1 MSFSILFHNTD
12 KTFERLKPEAVSIES
27 LDPSNF
33 IWFDFDLEGPY
44 DAASFMCALGFP
56 EEVVRNAL
64 YPEEPF
70 YYRHHQKFLLDLLQV
85 CQKAGDTIGCTPL
98 VIAMNDR
105 AIVTAHRGPSI
116 YVERVL
122 YTFEE
127 SFRVVGRSPGFI
139 YFLFWDAM
147 VDGFLPHV
155 FSIDERLEQLEVA
168 YLTGDKSKR
177 ILDEILGTKQMVRSL
192 KHSLS
197 PMQRS
202 MRHLVAAKLE
212 LIHDEAHKY
221 LRGIFDHMDS
231 LGSSIDSLQERVHAT
246 LAGYNS
252 VLSQQIN
259 DSMKVLTIIAT
270 IMMPLSL
277 VAGIYGTNFEYIP
290 ELKLRYGY
298 FLFLGILF
306 ALGLAMLLAFKKKKW
321 L

>member
-1 MSFSILFHNTD
+1 MSFGILFHNED
-12 KTFERLKPEAVSIES
+12 KTFERLKPEAVSMDT

-33 IWFDFDLEGPY
+33 VWLDFDLDDPY
-44 DAASFMCALGFP
+44 DVTSFMCALGIP
-56 EEVVRNAL
+56 QEIVGKAIH
-64 YPEEPF
+64 PEEPF
-70 YYRHHQKFLLDLLQV
+70 YYRHHQKYLIDLLQV
-85 CQKAGDTIGCTPL
+85 CQKEGETIGCTPL
-98 VIAMNDR
+98 VVAMNDR
-105 AIVTAHRGPSI
+105 AIVTAHRGPSV
-116 YVERVL
+116 YVEKVL
-122 YTFEE
+122 YTYEE
-127 SFRVVGRSPGFI
+127 SFRSVGKSPGFV

-155 FSIDERLEQLEVA
+155 FSIDDRLEQLEVA
-168 YLTGDKSKR
+168 YLKGDNSKK

-212 LIHDEAHKY
+212 LIHEEAHKY
-221 LRGIFDHMDS
+221 LQGIFDHMDR
-231 LGSSIDSLQERVHAT
+231 LATAIDSLQERVHAT

-252 VLSQQIN
+252 LLSQQIN
-259 DSMKVLTIIAT
+259 NSMKVLTIIAT

-290 ELKLRYGY
+290 ELKFRYGY

-306 ALGLAMLLAFKKKKW
+306 VLGLVMLLVFKKKKW

>member
-12 KTFERLKPEAVSIES
+12 KTFELLKPEAVSMES

-33 IWFDFDLEGPY
+33 AWLNFDLEDSY
-44 DAASFMCALGFP
+44 DVTSFICSLGIP
-56 EEVVRNAL
+56 EEIVRNAL
-64 YPEEPF
+64 YPGEPF
-70 YYRHHQKFLLDLLQV
+70 YYRHHQKYLIDLVQV
-85 CQKAGDTIGCTPL
+85 CQKEGDTIGCTPL

-105 AIVTAHRGPSI
+105 AIVTAHRGPST

-122 YTFEE
+122 YTYEE
-127 SFRVVGRSPGFI
+127 SFKSVGRTPGFI

-147 VDGFLPHV
+147 VDGFLPQV

-168 YLTGDKSKR
+168 YLKGDKPEG
-177 ILDEILGTKQMVRSL
+177 ILDEILGAKQMVRSL
-192 KHSLS
+192 KNSLS

-231 LGSSIDSLQERVHAT
+231 LGATIDSLQERVHAT

-252 VLSQQIN
+252 LLSQQIN
-259 DSMKVLTIIAT
+259 SSMKVLTIIAT

-277 VAGIYGTNFEYIP
+277 LAGIYGTNFENIP
-290 ELKLRYGY
+290 ELKVPYAY
-298 FLFLGILF
+298 FLFLGLLV
-306 ALGLAMLLAFKKKKW
+306 ALALAMLFMFKKKKW